1 MTKIIWWSKSQS
13 GGIMNILKLVV
24 IAWGITFAFSAG
36 AASKATES
44 SKPEIKTRDAA
55 SGLPTGKRQHK
66 PVSSSLGKPRDA
78 ASGMPTGKRQHKPL
92 SSGVD
97 NDCDGLTAAACKK
110 KKLTQSKKGYDHYS
124 NSSAM
129 RANKSTKQKGDDLIL
144 RKRPGRAADN
154 DDKGKKGKKKPLKHE
169 K

>member
-1 MTKIIWWSKSQS
+1 
-13 GGIMNILKLVV
+13 MNTLKLVV
-24 IAWGITFAFSAG
+24 IAWGITFAFSSS
-36 AASKATES
+36 AANKAAES

-66 PVSSSLGKPRDA
+66 PASYSLGKPKDA
-78 ASGMPTGKRQHKPL
+78 ASGMPAGKRQHKTL

-110 KKLTQSKKGYDHYS
+110 KTQSKKGYDYYS